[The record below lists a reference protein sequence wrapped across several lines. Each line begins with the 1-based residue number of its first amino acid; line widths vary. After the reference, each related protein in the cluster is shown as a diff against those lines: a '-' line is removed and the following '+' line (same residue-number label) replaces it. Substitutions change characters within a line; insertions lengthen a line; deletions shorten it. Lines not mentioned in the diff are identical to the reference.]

1 MIALLFALLP
11 MVERIPIVEQIELN
25 HMVCRERKD
34 SDDWHTVGWRKQF
47 CQVIVRGYHSGTKRI
62 EIMGWTAG
70 SMEHLRAEKD
80 NGWWIVR
87 TNSGPVRSRS
97 LTTTYT
103 DFDPEVEERERLPSE
118 FRAGWP
124 K

>member
-11 MVERIPIVEQIELN
+11 MVERIPAVESIELN

-47 CQVIVRGYHSGTKRI
+47 CQVIVRGYHTGTKRI
-62 EIMGWTAG
+62 EIMGWAAG
-70 SMEHLRAEKD
+70 GNEHLKAEMVD
-80 NGWWIVR
+80 GWWVVR

-97 LTTTYT
+97 LTMTYT
-103 DFDPEVEERERLPSE
+103 DYDPEVEERERLPSE

>member
-1 MIALLFALLP
+1 VIALLFAILP
-11 MVERIPIVEQIELN
+11 LVERIPTVESIELN
-25 HMVCRERKD
+25 HMVCRERVD
-34 SDDWHTVGWRKQF
+34 SSDWHTIGWRKQF

-97 LTTTYT
+97 LTMTYT
-103 DFDPEVEERERLPSE
+103 DYDPEVEERERLPSE